1 MNIEVI
7 EERANPLLNRKE
19 IEAVIV
25 YESGTP
31 RRDEVREEVAKRYN
45 VEKER
50 VIIEK
55 MESLFGANKA
65 RAHIH
70 IYDSVE
76 YARRYERRHVL
87 RRHGLL
93 EEVKQAG

>member
-7 EERANPLLNRKE
+7 EDRVNPLLSRRE
-19 IEAVIV
+19 VEVIII

-31 RRDEVREEVAKRYN
+31 KREEVREEVAKKYN

-50 VIIEK
+50 VIVEK
-55 MESLFGANKA
+55 MESLFGARKA

-70 IYDSVE
+70 IYDSIE
-76 YARRYERRHVL
+76 YAKKYERKHIL
-87 RRHGLL
+87 KKHGLL
-93 EEVKQAG
+93 EEVRQAG

>member
-7 EERANPLLNRKE
+7 EDRVNPLLSRRE
-19 IEAVIV
+19 VEAIII

-31 RRDEVREEVAKRYN
+31 KREEVREEVAKKYN

-55 MESLFGANKA
+55 MESLFGARKA
-65 RAHIH
+65 RTHIH
-70 IYDSVE
+70 IYDSIE
-76 YARRYERRHVL
+76 YAKKYERKHIL
-87 RRHGLL
+87 KKHGLL

>member
-1 MNIEVI
+1 MNLEVI
-7 EERANPLLNRKE
+7 DDRMNPLLNRRE
-19 IEAVIV
+19 IEVVVI

-31 RRDEVREEVAKRYN
+31 KREEVREEIAKRYN
-45 VEKER
+45 VERER

-55 MESLFGANKA
+55 MESLFGAKKA
-65 RAHIH
+65 RAHVH

-76 YARRYERRHVL
+76 YVKKYERK
-87 RRHGLL
+87 HGLL

>member
-1 MNIEVI
+1 MNLEIIED
-7 EERANPLLNRKE
+7 RKNPLLGRRE
-19 IEAVIV
+19 IEAIII

-31 RRDEVREEVAKRYN
+31 KRDEVREEVAKRYN

-55 MESLFGANKA
+55 MESLFGTKKA

-70 IYDSVE
+70 IYDSAGYVKM
-76 YARRYERRHVL
+76 YERKHIL
-87 RRHGLL
+87 KKHGLL

>member
-7 EERANPLLNRKE
+7 EDRVNPLLSRRE
-19 IEAVIV
+19 VEVIII

-31 RRDEVREEVAKRYN
+31 KREEVREEVAKKYN

-50 VIIEK
+50 VIVEK
-55 MESLFGANKA
+55 MESLFGARKA

-70 IYDSVE
+70 IYDSIE
-76 YARRYERRHVL
+76 YAKKYERKHIL
-87 RRHGLL
+87 KKHGLL